1 MDIAG
6 QLYRIKEFI
15 IAGVSS
21 LPIIL
26 GGISLLLACSTA
38 NTGFAILATCLALIV
53 PFLTYLLNLV
63 SPLLKKIIGLLPSQI
78 IGEGPLFADQA
89 ATICRIA
96 PFSTDTA
103 AAAAFPSYW
112 MSAIVFFF
120 TFVFMNGL
128 SLYNFATSQDASD
141 DKVSSRKTHAII
153 GMTASIILGLLLMSW
168 RYNTG
173 CENGL
178 GLFMSLTFIALA
190 YGLFTFFDG
199 CGLLRVVDLYGIG
212 ARLLPTSA
220 TAAPT
225 QVCFPVGK

>member
-15 IAGVSS
+15 IAGVTA

-53 PFLTYLLNLV
+53 PFVTYLLNLA
-63 SPLLKKIIGLLPSQI
+63 SPVLIKIIQLIASWFTSEIPQ
-78 IGEGPLFADQA
+78 FANQA
-89 ATICRIA
+89 AAICRIA
-96 PFSTDTA
+96 PSPDTMPA
-103 AAAAFPSYW
+103 ASFPSYW
-112 MSAIVFFF
+112 MASIVFFF

-128 SLYNFATSQDASD
+128 SLYNFAANQDAAD

-153 GMTASIILGLLLMSW
+153 GMAASIILGLLLMYW
-168 RYNTG
+168 RFNTG

-178 GLFMSLTFIALA
+178 GTIMSLAFAGLA
-190 YGLFTFFDG
+190 VGLFKFFDG

-212 ARLLPTSA
+212 ARLLPISA

-225 QVCFPVGK
+225 QVCFPVAK

>member
-1 MDIAG
+1 MDIAA

-15 IAGVSS
+15 IAGTSS
-21 LPIIL
+21 LPLIL

-38 NTGFAILATCLALIV
+38 NTGFAVLSVCLALIV
-53 PFLTYLLNLV
+53 PFTTYILNLA
-63 SPLLKKIIGLLPSQI
+63 SPIIIKIVQLIASWF
-78 IGEGPLFADQA
+78 GEIPQFADQA
-89 ATICRIA
+89 AGICRLVPTPEVGIA
-96 PFSTDTA
+96 AS
-103 AAAAFPSYW
+103 FPSYW
-112 MSAIVFFF
+112 MASIVFFF

-128 SLYNFATSQDASD
+128 SLYNFAANQTAAD

-153 GMTASIILGLLLMSW
+153 GMAASVILGLLLLVW
-168 RYNTG
+168 RYRTG

-178 GLFMSLTFIALA
+178 GLFMSLAFIGLG
-190 YGLFTFFDG
+190 YGLFTLFDS

-225 QVCFPVGK
+225 QVCFPVGSK